1 MACGGI
7 ILLRPCI
14 AGIAVSLILF
24 FGITIQFDGIA
35 IRVAGIIGIACDY
48 KIVEICLSI
57 IRIVNVYNNLRVAGI
72 V

>member
-35 IRVAGIIGIACDY
+35 IALLELLELRAII
-48 KIVEICLSI
+48 KL
-57 IRIVNVYNNLRVAGI
+57 
-72 V
+72 